1 MEESAARKLRF
12 LALQVVGAVAAIHF
26 VVGAAELLRFA
37 AGGLLGEYLTGGQA
51 LSQPEPLLFTLSAL
65 ALLGGVVAV
74 GVGRLDHRRAYL
86 LGAGLMGT
94 YIVGWL
100 AWHSV
105 LSHGLGEAASGGP
118 SHLGL
123 VDVVASHYA
132 DPMVRLF
139 AGADQPGRTTLAVV
153 SKTLEAVALAL
164 LGTLLF
170 ADPWAARADPETPVA
185 GMTDDT
191 TRE

>member
-1 MEESAARKLRF
+1 MEEPAARKLRF

-37 AGGLLGEYLTGGQA
+37 AGGLLGAYLTSGQV

-86 LGAGLMGT
+86 LGAGLMTT
-94 YIVGWL
+94 YIVGWV

-105 LSHGLGEAASGGP
+105 LSHGLGEAAAGGP

-123 VDVVASHYA
+123 ADVVGSHYV
-132 DPMVRLF
+132 DPMVGLF

-170 ADPWAARADPETPVA
+170 ADPRAARAEPDNPVA
-185 GMTDDT
+185 SMSGETA
-191 TRE
+191 EE

>member
-74 GVGRLDHRRAYL
+74 GIGRLDHRRAYL

-105 LSHGLGEAASGGP
+105 LSHGLGEAAAGGT

-132 DPMVRLF
+132 DPLVGLLT
-139 AGADQPGRTTLAVV
+139 GTDQPGRETLAAI

-164 LGTLLF
+164 FGTLLF
-170 ADPWAARADPETPVA
+170 VDPRAARAEPDNPVA
-185 GMTDDT
+185 SMGGEAAD
-191 TRE
+191 E